1 MKNKEIINQLKFYK
15 SFNFPIFITLLLSSL
30 FTNSSLFLLLSSIN
44 QFDAESNMALIFI
57 ILFGL
62 LFLISITM
70 TIIIIGIN
78 FNIRE
83 RDLINRRLI
92 GSTFRELFKNL
103 IYEQSIIMIPSF
115 ILGFALSFVL
125 NKILINS
132 LINKAILNSTFSIN
146 YSIVNVLG
154 VILISLIVLFLI
166 MYFSTKKY
174 KEIDN
179 KSVAK
184 NIKKQIIKFVF
195 GLLFII
201 SFFLL
206 IIFNNT
212 EVLYLFG
219 GIFLIIGLYF
229 VLEMSIVFI
238 SKIFFKCFSN
248 FFFASS
254 SIKNIE
260 FNASLITKIILLLV
274 NSMIFLNFS
283 TNVINK
289 MGVANYDINQNTQY
303 LNGLMFL
310 GSYLNIVFISFTLV
324 VLVNGFLMYLKSLEK
339 ENNLLRN
346 LGFTRNKIFFRTLFQ
361 FTLIWIAYISLSF
374 VGTILISI
382 IWKDQSALSNIKYWI
397 LEIFVVFFIMLIL
410 CFINW
415 FYKTIKNK

>member
-1 MKNKEIINQLKFYK
+1 
-15 SFNFPIFITLLLSSL
+15 
-30 FTNSSLFLLLSSIN
+30 
-44 QFDAESNMALIFI
+44 
-57 ILFGL
+57 
-62 LFLISITM
+62 M

-103 IYEQSIIMIPSF
+103 LYEQSIIMIPSF

-179 KSVAK
+179 KNVAK

-229 VLEMSIVFI
+229 VLEMTIVFI
-238 SKIFFKCFSN
+238 SKIFFKCFSS

-339 ENNLLRN
+339 ESNLLRN